1 MSFLAPLALIGALLA
16 IPIILLYMLRLRR
29 REVVVSSTF
38 LWQQILR
45 DSEANTPW
53 QKLKRNLLLLLQL
66 LILAMMVFALARPFI
81 NVPAISSGRT
91 AILLDASASMNATD
105 GRSSTNE
112 TISRFEEAKRSALEM
127 INTMGANDI
136 ITIIRVAEISEVIAP
151 YSNDRLL
158 LTAAIEG
165 AQPSQAS
172 ADWTAGLTLAAAG
185 AGGNP
190 DFTIVIISD
199 GGLGEAENL
208 PAIPGTV
215 QYVPVGQSDSNLAI
229 TALATRTGADL
240 NPELFT
246 QITNYGSTDADVV
259 FSLRIDGD
267 LLTSERYTIPAHSD
281 FPLVSHALSAGF
293 STVQANLT
301 IPTDSTV
308 PDYLA
313 DDNAAYAVSSG
324 SEVRRVLLMTD
335 GNLFL
340 EQVLRYLP
348 GIVAF
353 QGTIANGLPQ
363 DPYDLYVFDGWLP
376 PTLPQADLLLINP
389 PTSTSLFTV
398 GAETQNIDNPIV
410 ETNDPR
416 MAFVDFGNVNVIN
429 FNVITADWAEPLI
442 RVDGGPLLLAGETG
456 GRQIAILTFDLHES
470 SLPLDLAFP
479 ILMSNLLEWFT
490 PRSAINVPNGLDV
503 GESLAIRPQTNATAL
518 RVTLPDTTV
527 HEIPVDRET
536 LIFAETAL
544 TGLYTLEVLNG
555 STVLETAPFAVNL
568 FDAGES
574 NITPRTE
581 IALGDT
587 IVEQAQREELGQ
599 FEFWPFAALLALL
612 ILLIEWQ
619 VYHRRMQVP
628 TMMGPVLR
636 RKRA

>member
-1 MSFLAPLALIGALLA
+1 MSFLAPLAFIGALLA
-16 IPIILLYMLRLRR
+16 VPIILLYMLRLRR
-29 REVVVSSTF
+29 REVVISSTF

-53 QKLKRNLLLLLQL
+53 QKLKRNLLLFLQL
-66 LILAMMVFALARPFI
+66 LILAMMIFSLARPFI

-105 GRSSTNE
+105 GSTDPN
-112 TISRFEEAKRSALEM
+112 TTLSRFEEAKRRALEM
-127 INTMGANDI
+127 VNTMGANDI
-136 ITIIRVAEISEVIAP
+136 ITVIRVAEVSEVLAP
-151 YSNDRLL
+151 YSNDRVL
-158 LTAAIEG
+158 LTAAIQA

-190 DFTIVIISD
+190 EFTIVVISD

-208 PAIPGTV
+208 PAIPGV
-215 QYVPVGQSDSNLAI
+215 VRYVPVGQSDSNLAI
-229 TALATRTGADL
+229 TALATRIGADQT
-240 NPELFT
+240 PELFT
-246 QITNYGSTDADVV
+246 QVTNYGSVDADVI
-259 FSLRIDGD
+259 FSLRIDGA
-267 LLTSERYTIPAHSD
+267 LLTSERLTIPAHAD
-281 FPLVSHALSAGF
+281 LPLVSHALSAGF
-293 STVQANLT
+293 STVQADLT
-301 IPTDSTV
+301 TPTDSTV

-324 SEVRRVLLMTD
+324 SEVRRVLIMTE

-340 EQVLRYLP
+340 EQVMRYLP
-348 GIVAF
+348 GVIAF
-353 QGTIANGLPQ
+353 KGTINDGLPEQ
-363 DPYDLYVFDGWLP
+363 PYDLYVFDGWLP
-376 PTLPQADLLLINP
+376 PTLPQADLLIINP

-398 GAETQNIDNPIV
+398 GAESQNIDNPTV
-410 ETNDPR
+410 EVNDPR
-416 MAFVDFGNVNVIN
+416 MAFVDFSNVNVLN
-429 FNVITADWAEPLI
+429 FHVITADWAQTLI
-442 RVDGGPLLLAGETG
+442 RVDGGPLVLAGETS
-456 GRQIAILTFDLHES
+456 GRQIAIITFDLHES

-479 ILMSNLLEWFT
+479 IMMSNMLEWFT

-503 GESLAIRPQTNATAL
+503 GQSLAIRPQTSATTL
-518 RVTLPDTTV
+518 RITLPDSSTRN
-527 HEIPVDRET
+527 INVDRET
-536 LIFAETAL
+536 LIYADTSL
-544 TGLYTLEVLNG
+544 TGLYTLEVLNNT
-555 STVLETAPFAVNL
+555 TVIETVPFAVNL

-587 IVEQAQREELGQ
+587 VVEQAQREELGQ
-599 FEFWPFAALLALL
+599 FEFWPFAAFLALL